1 METLSVGQ
9 FSLVANL
16 MSFTIATMGASALF
30 FFLSRDSV
38 APQYRSALTLTGLV
52 VAIAAYHYFRIAES
66 WHDAYALEGGAY
78 VASGAGFNDA
88 YRYADW
94 LLTVPLLVIELVL
107 VLGLA
112 KEETRSLSTRLATAA
127 AVMVLLGYPGEVAES
142 TGTRIVFWVLAM
154 IPFLYI
160 LRVLFTEFSS
170 AIDRQKE
177 NVRGLVANARTV
189 LLVTWSFYPLAY
201 LGPELGLSG
210 SSAETFVQV
219 GYTIADV
226 TAKAGFGMLIY
237 AIARAKSEAA

>member
-1 METLSVGQ
+1 
-9 FSLVANL
+9 
-16 MSFTIATMGASALF
+16 
-30 FFLSRDSV
+30 
-38 APQYRSALTLTGLV
+38 
-52 VAIAAYHYFRIAES
+52 
-66 WHDAYALEGGAY
+66 
-78 VASGAGFNDA
+78 
-88 YRYADW
+88 
-94 LLTVPLLVIELVL
+94 
-107 VLGLA
+107 
-112 KEETRSLSTRLATAA
+112 
-127 AVMVLLGYPGEVAES
+127 
-142 TGTRIVFWVLAM
+142 M